1 MNNQVGVKFTY
12 YRMGTTISI
21 MTDFENMEDLFEKG
35 LEQVALNC
43 IDEVYRA
50 TEFDLT
56 KLSQPYPATQFCFF
70 SELSYHSDQSITEKN
85 KIKVIDAR
93 SQNKELVY

>member
-1 MNNQVGVKFTY
+1 MNKQVGVKFTY

-21 MTDFENMEDLFEKG
+21 MTDFENMEDLSEKG
-35 LEQVALNC
+35 LEQVALDC

-50 TEFDLT
+50 TELDLA

-70 SELSYHSDQSITEKN
+70 SELSYHSDQSITEK
-85 KIKVIDAR
+85 KRIHVIDSR
-93 SQNKELVY
+93 STKQELVY

>member
-1 MNNQVGVKFTY
+1 MNKQVGIKFTY

-21 MTDFENMEDLFEKG
+21 MTDFENMEDLSDKG
-35 LEQVALNC
+35 LEHVAQDC

-50 TEFDLT
+50 TELDLT

-70 SELSYHSDQSITEKN
+70 SELSYHSDQTITEKN
-85 KIKVIDAR
+85 RTNVI
-93 SQNKELVY
+93 STKSEKKELVY

>member
-1 MNNQVGVKFTY
+1 MNDQVGVKFTY

-21 MTDFENMEDLFEKG
+21 MTDFENMKDLLDKG

-43 IDEVYRA
+43 IAEVYRSI
-50 TEFDLT
+50 ELDLT

-85 KIKVIDAR
+85 RINVINTR
-93 SQNKELVY
+93 SAKKELVY

>member
-1 MNNQVGVKFTY
+1 MNKQVGVKFTY

-21 MTDFENMEDLFEKG
+21 MTDFEKIEDLYEQG
-35 LEQVALNC
+35 LEQVAREC

-50 TEFDLT
+50 TELNLT

-85 KIKVIDAR
+85 RINVINTR
-93 SQNKELVY
+93 SAKKELVY

>member
-21 MTDFENMEDLFEKG
+21 MTDFENMDNLFEKG
-35 LEQVALNC
+35 LERVALDC

-56 KLSQPYPATQFCFF
+56 KLSQPILQLNFVSF
-70 SELSYHSDQSITEKN
+70 QS
-85 KIKVIDAR
+85 
-93 SQNKELVY
+93 